1 MKRHSLAGPL
11 VLIVIGALFL
21 WNNLR
26 PDIPIWNLVSLYW
39 PFFLIAWGAL
49 QLIEIGVSAAANR
62 PLPRGMGAGGIVLV
76 VLVCILGSGMYTAT
90 RHNWRIGPGRLEM
103 FGEQYDYPV
112 SQQAAATGS
121 ARRIV
126 FQNLRGNLRI
136 TGGDAPEIRI
146 TGRKTVRAFRKA
158 DADQADQSTP
168 VEIRTEGDQIIV
180 RGNQERVS
188 GDRRVSADLEVA
200 VPRGLSVETHSRGGD
215 VDITGV
221 TGDVDVNSDRADVRL
236 GKLGGNVRVA
246 LRRSDLIRAVEIKG
260 NVELEGHGSDV
271 QLENVAGQVTV
282 SGSYGGTLTF
292 KKLAK
297 PLHFESPNT
306 DLRVEA
312 LPGQINMDLSEL
324 TARNL
329 VGPIRLKTKT
339 KDVRIEDFSDSL
351 ELETERGDIAIQP
364 GKLPLS
370 KIEAHS
376 RTGKIELALPDKAAF
391 QLMATTEHG
400 EAMNDFGP
408 PIEKQTDGRSS
419 SLKGGTGKGPEIS
432 ITTGRGSVLVRKAGV
447 ESEAKAKTAL
457 TPEKF

>member
-1 MKRHSLAGPL
+1 MRRRSLAGPL
-11 VLIVIGALFL
+11 ILIGIGGLFL

-39 PFFLIAWGAL
+39 PFFLIAWGLL
-49 QLIEIGVSAAANR
+49 QLIEIGASAAANR
-62 PLPRGMGAGGIVLV
+62 PLPRGIGGGGIVLV
-76 VLVCILGSGMYTAT
+76 VVVCLLGSAMYSAT
-90 RHNWRIGPGRLEM
+90 RHGWRIGPGRLEM

-112 SQQAAATGS
+112 SQQAAAGS

-136 TGGDAPEIRI
+136 TGGDTQEIRV
-146 TGRKTVRAFRKA
+146 TGRKTVRAFRKT
-158 DADQADQSTP
+158 DADQADQTTP
-168 VEIRTEGDQIIV
+168 IEIATEGDQIIL
-180 RGNQERVS
+180 RGNHERVS
-188 GDRRVSADLEVA
+188 GDRRVSADLDVA
-200 VPRGLSVETHSRGGD
+200 LPRTLAIETHSRSGD
-215 VDITGV
+215 VDITDV
-221 TGDVDVNSDRADVRL
+221 IADVDVNSDRADVRL
-236 GKLGGNVRVA
+236 SKIGGNARVA
-246 LRRSDLIRAVEIKG
+246 LRRSDLIRVAELKG
-260 NVELEGHGSDV
+260 NLELEGRGSDV

-282 SGSYGGTLTF
+282 NGSYGGTLTF
-292 KKLAK
+292 KNLAK

-312 LPGQINMDLSEL
+312 LPGQITMDLGEL
-324 TARNL
+324 TAKNL

-364 GKLPLS
+364 GKLPLG

-391 QLMATTEHG
+391 QLVATTEHG

-408 PIEKQTDGRSS
+408 PIEKQTDGRAS
-419 SLKGGTGKGPEIS
+419 SLKGGTGKGAEIS
-432 ITTGRGSVLVRKAGV
+432 ITTGRGSVLVRKAGT
-447 ESEAKAKTAL
+447 ESEAKAKTGLA
-457 TPEKF
+457 PEKF

>member
-1 MKRHSLAGPL
+1 MRRRSLAGPL
-11 VLIVIGALFL
+11 ILIGVGALFL

-26 PDIPIWNLVSLYW
+26 PDIPFWNLLSLYW
-39 PFFLIAWGAL
+39 PFFLIAWGLL

-62 PLPRGMGAGGIVLV
+62 PLPRTIGAGGIVLV
-76 VLVCILGSGMYTAT
+76 VFICIVGSGMYTAT
-90 RHNWRIGPGRLEM
+90 RHGWRIGPGRLEM

-112 SQQAAATGS
+112 SQQAAVGGAH
-121 ARRIV
+121 RII
-126 FQNLRGNLRI
+126 FQNLHGNLRI
-136 TGGDAPEIRI
+136 TGADAQEIRI
-146 TGRKTVRAFRKA
+146 SGRKTVRAFRKP

-168 VEIRTEGDQIIV
+168 LEITTEGDQIIV
-180 RGNQERVS
+180 RGNHERVS
-188 GDRRVSADLEVA
+188 GDRRVSADLDVA
-200 VPRGLSVETHSRGGD
+200 LPRTLSIETHSRAGD
-215 VDITGV
+215 VDITDV
-221 TGDVDVNSDRADVRL
+221 AADVDVSSDRADVRL
-236 GKLGGNVRVA
+236 SKVGGNARVA
-246 LRRSDLIRAVEIKG
+246 LRRSDLIRAADVKG
-260 NVELEGHGSDV
+260 NLDLEGRGSDV
-271 QLENVAGQVTV
+271 QLENVAGQATIN
-282 SGSYGGTLTF
+282 GSYSGTLTF
-292 KKLAK
+292 RNVAK

-312 LPGQINMDLSEL
+312 LPGQISMDLGEL
-324 TARNL
+324 TAKNL

-364 GKLPLS
+364 GKLPLG

-419 SLKGGTGKGPEIS
+419 SLKGRTGQGAEITIS
-432 ITTGRGSVLVRKAGV
+432 TGRGSVLVRKAGP
-447 ESEAKAKTAL
+447 EAEAKAKAGL
-457 TPEKF
+457 NAPEKF